1 MDIREFVADK
11 KEESRKVWQFTI
23 IDEDSGEVLM
33 VTKARI
39 AAENKLVE
47 LLNSRVDWDEYASI
61 YDYDD
66 EDYDKED
73 EIKRII
79 HQNET
84 EDYGIIVE
92 EVLVDL

>member
-11 KEESRKVWQFTI
+11 KEDSRKVWQFTI
-23 IDEDSGEVLM
+23 IDEDTGEVLM

-47 LLNSRVDWDEYASI
+47 LLDNRVDYEEDEYY
-61 YDYDD
+61 YDESDF
-66 EDYDKED
+66 DKHD

-79 HQNET
+79 RQKET
-84 EDYGIIVE
+84 EYYGIIVE